1 MTDFITLASTPG
13 GFAAMCRCGKP
24 ACFTHKQTVD
34 PSRVILPPT
43 ATPITSSPNPNSSV
57 RTCSALHDVQLG
69 LAGGFK

>member
-43 ATPITSSPNPNSSV
+43 AEPASFSKGAIALFPVPPSP
-57 RTCSALHDVQLG
+57 
-69 LAGGFK
+69 